1 MKRRSNVCVPR
12 FHPNCALPGG
22 ETRPSQCCNG
32 HARQRFASALCGGRS
47 PAHGR
52 LLAAPLRG
60 SPLCGMERGTSVCPH
75 QRFKQD
81 ETTLIVARPTQKI
94 KGHRC
99 EISASAV
106 IPRRELRH
114 REPGGRNAKAHG
126 DAVGDERRQKARH
139 KGHCEHQT
147 HVHHHHGKRKAPR
160 FPVHRSGALCL
171 FGVVSQKKEK
181 EKGEQIYSHVVP
193 TGLQWNA
200 VELTPRPA
208 ARQSPLR
215 RCGS

>member
-75 QRFKQD
+75 QHFKQD

-126 DAVGDERRQKARH
+126 DAAEAMSAAR
-139 KGHCEHQT
+139 KP
-147 HVHHHHGKRKAPR
+147 GKCKAPR
-160 FPVHRSGALCL
+160 FPVHRSGVLCL
-171 FGVVSQKKEK
+171 FGVVGQKKEK

>member
-1 MKRRSNVCVPR
+1 MKSPFEPETKKCEKRKALHPAAIHGMKRLIISRSTVPPELCGTP
-12 FHPNCALPGG
+12 HHSL
-22 ETRPSQCCNG
+22 CCNG
-32 HARQRFASALCGGRS
+32 RTRQRFSSALCGGRS

-114 REPGGRNAKAHG
+114 REPGGHNAKAHG
-126 DAVGDERRQKARH
+126 DAA
-139 KGHCEHQT
+139 
-147 HVHHHHGKRKAPR
+147 
-160 FPVHRSGALCL
+160 
-171 FGVVSQKKEK
+171 
-181 EKGEQIYSHVVP
+181 
-193 TGLQWNA
+193 
-200 VELTPRPA
+200 ELTPRPA

>member
-1 MKRRSNVCVPR
+1 MKRLKKSTA
-12 FHPNCALPGG
+12 FHGSTRIAPPGPGSASRCAVTGTPGRG
-22 ETRPSQCCNG
+22 SPL
-32 HARQRFASALCGGRS
+32 HSAVVEVRHMAGCLQH
-47 PAHGR
+47 PAW
-52 LLAAPLRG
+52 RG

-75 QRFKQD
+75 HRIQQD
-81 ETTLIVARPTQKI
+81 ETTLIVARPAQKI

-126 DAVGDERRQKARH
+126 DAAQAMSAAR
-139 KGHCEHQT
+139 KP
-147 HVHHHHGKRKAPR
+147 GKCRAPR
-160 FPVHRSGALCL
+160 FPVHESGALWL
-171 FGVVSQKKEK
+171 SGVGCQKKEK

-193 TGLQWNA
+193 TGQQWNA
-200 VELTPRPA
+200 AELTPRPA